1 MSFSLRSLTPTD
13 VLSAKD
19 IFQLA
24 FPVTKTLEFSNAWK
38 ERVKYSSL
46 GAFTKE
52 GDLVGFVLCDI
63 GGYKYRST
71 KIQFIAVH
79 PMFQGKGV
87 GDLLLNEVISL
98 ETEEHRTILLTPI
111 LNDKVWYWYHK
122 KDFYVT
128 KTSPAVGG
136 GTFYLMTRHSYP
148 TRSKG
153 RYAKFQIPR
162 DMRNS

>member
-1 MSFSLRSLTPTD
+1 MSFVLRSLTSTD
-13 VLSAKD
+13 VRSAKD
-19 IFQLA
+19 IFQQA
-24 FPVTKTLEFSNAWK
+24 FPVTKTLEFSKAWK
-38 ERVKYSSL
+38 ERVTDSSL
-46 GAFTKE
+46 GAYTKE
-52 GDLVGFVLCDI
+52 GDLVGFVLCDV
-63 GGYKYRST
+63 GGYKYRGT

-87 GDLLLNEVISL
+87 GDLLLNEVILL
-98 ETEEHRTILLTPI
+98 ETEEHRTILLTPV

-122 KDFYVT
+122 RDFYVT

-153 RYAKFQIPR
+153 CYARFQIPR
-162 DMRNS
+162 DTRKS